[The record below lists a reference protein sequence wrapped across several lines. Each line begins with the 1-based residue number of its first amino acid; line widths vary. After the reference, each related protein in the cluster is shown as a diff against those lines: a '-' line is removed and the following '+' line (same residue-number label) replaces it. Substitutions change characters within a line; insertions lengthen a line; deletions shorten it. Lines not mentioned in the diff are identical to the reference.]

1 MKSGRRSQ
9 ISYFTGSGTGASS
22 EIAKFLLT
30 NRLSPSRTLILMP
43 ARDRVR
49 RLDLRAGL
57 KKGGRAWSRAGA
69 FTMANHQPRL
79 KRLNP
84 SSLLFRPP
92 PSLPSHPIPPS
103 VSETLGDVGRSVGG
117 VGYSSLR
124 DGWMDR
130 WMLGCSVGWVRLMW
144 RFCGT
149 RCIAERD
156 RRSRRRR
163 RRRRRQRNAIASER
177 MRE

>member
-1 MKSGRRSQ
+1 MQTGKCQIPVVDKSVVTIVLSLRTSLRR
-9 ISYFTGSGTGASS
+9 IGCL
-22 EIAKFLLT
+22 E
-30 NRLSPSRTLILMP
+30 
-43 ARDRVR
+43 
-49 RLDLRAGL
+49 LREGL

-69 FTMANHQPRL
+69 FTMADHQPRL

-84 SSLLFRPP
+84 SFLLFRPI
-92 PSLPSHPIPPS
+92 PSLPSHPIRPS
-103 VSETLGDVGRSVGG
+103 VSETLGRCRSVGG

-149 RCIAERD
+149 RCIAAAERA
-156 RRSRRRR
+156 RSSLPSASAAAAKKRD
-163 RRRRRQRNAIASER
+163 SER
-177 MRE
+177 GRE